1 MLTRSCADDDAA
13 SQEQPGENHRRRYH
27 QPDDVQEELRL
38 AREELARLKA
48 TDDKSEKIQMTS
60 GDIVRLVI
68 AAPVVFTW
76 LFLGSRIIISA
87 TTSQHVLSNVEPLVM
102 TLSILTIPVT
112 GILQSLFSAP
122 GQNGK

>member
-1 MLTRSCADDDAA
+1 MTTPDA
-13 SQEQPGENHRRRYH
+13 PIR
-27 QPDDVQEELRL
+27 EELRL

-48 TDDKSEKIQMTS
+48 IDDKSEKIQMTS

-68 AAPVVFTW
+68 AAPVVFVW

-112 GILQSLFSAP
+112 GILQSLFAAP
-122 GQNGK
+122 GNGK